1 MFHIIHKMI
10 LKSTHEHR
18 MNFNGLIPY
27 RGEMIVM
34 SFMLI
39 EYVLNNF
46 KIEKLYAS
54 DYSLKEGALFK
65 MSGV

>member
-1 MFHIIHKMI
+1 MR
-10 LKSTHEHR
+10 STHEDR
-18 MNFNGLIPY
+18 MNFRGLIPY

-39 EYVLNNF
+39 EYVLRTF
-46 KIEKLYAS
+46 KIQKLIAS

-65 MSGV
+65 MSGH